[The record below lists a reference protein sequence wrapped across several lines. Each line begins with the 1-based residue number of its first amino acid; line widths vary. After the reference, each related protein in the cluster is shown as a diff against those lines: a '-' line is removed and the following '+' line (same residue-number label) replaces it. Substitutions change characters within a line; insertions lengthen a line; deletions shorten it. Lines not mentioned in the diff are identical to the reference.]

1 MSHDDQVATLAFMA
15 ALLAGHAF
23 AEDAAPRAAFDPEA
37 YPSEVRK
44 SLRYANEECARD
56 GGGKATFAPDT
67 VRKLD
72 LTGDGRDDY
81 IVDFRDTEC
90 AGSQAVYCGTG
101 GCTME
106 ILVTLPSGKVRSVFN
121 DRVRVIEILDG
132 QGPSAGPRT
141 IRLALHGSYCG
152 GHGNPSCYKERRITA
167 KPFKFVE
174 PK

>member
-1 MSHDDQVATLAFMA
+1 MMIRIATLVFVA

-23 AEDAAPRAAFDPEA
+23 AEDAAPRTAFNPDA
-37 YPSEVRK
+37 YPPEVRK

-56 GGGKATFAPDT
+56 GSGEVTFAPDT
-67 VRKLD
+67 VQKRD

-101 GCTME
+101 GCTIE
-106 ILVTLPSGKVRSVFN
+106 ILVTLPDGKVRSVFN
-121 DRVRVIEILDG
+121 DRVRTIEISEG
-132 QGPSAGPRT
+132 KGPRT
-141 IRLALHGSYCG
+141 VRFALHGSYCG
-152 GHGNPSCYKERRITA
+152 GHGNPSCSKEHRITA
-167 KPFKFVE
+167 KPLKFME

>member
-1 MSHDDQVATLAFMA
+1 MMIRIATFVFVA

-23 AEDAAPRAAFDPEA
+23 AENAAPRTAFNPDA
-37 YPSEVRK
+37 YPPEVRK
-44 SLRYANEECARD
+44 SLRYANEECARE
-56 GGGKATFAPDT
+56 GSGKVTFAPDT
-67 VRKLD
+67 VQKLD

-106 ILVTLPSGKVRSVFN
+106 ILVTLPDGKVRSVFN

-132 QGPSAGPRT
+132 QGPTGRGPRT
-141 IRLALHGSYCG
+141 IRFALHGSYCG
-152 GHGNPSCYKERRITA
+152 GHGNPSCYKEHRITA
-167 KPFKFVE
+167 RPFKFVE